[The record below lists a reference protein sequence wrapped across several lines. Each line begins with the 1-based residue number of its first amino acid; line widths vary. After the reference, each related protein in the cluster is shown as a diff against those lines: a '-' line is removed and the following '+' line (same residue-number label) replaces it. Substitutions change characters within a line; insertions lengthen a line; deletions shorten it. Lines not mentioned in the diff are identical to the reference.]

1 MENSLEIVGEG
12 NKMIV
17 VKKKEEGYKHIV
29 YNYYSKILTNKRFNM
44 INYEYKLL
52 STNILYSYIDIFKYI
67 HYFSDIFIKNVVI
80 KILKD
85 NDINYLNVM
94 LQYYWVKKL
103 TYNNKQIF
111 DDHYLV
117 DNNFVVFNSQFTD
130 FIKDILDHYNFKRIL
145 IYIKNQ
151 VKLIIKNQK
160 KVNLDIVE
168 NVGKFVKRL
177 QTKMKQLLEL
187 IYNYIEIFKKS
198 DIYKNQISDIIR
210 NIQIYLMSLT
220 KYYIVKCI
228 LTHYNN
234 YINMLKKIKEEYEEN
249 QEKEKKKRITTNQYM
264 FKEIYNFHN
273 FVWYNNL
280 KRYSIGYVEENLFFI
295 PPYLELLS
303 SISNQTTN
311 DENSGKIEQNKDDSI
326 SATAQTKN
334 EKEYLPISQECNQG
348 NKEKNQDNKYLNF
361 HDNYISVELKL
372 KCGILDYNDMI
383 DKYNIHQIIKL
394 NNNKN
399 IQQLSLYEPS
409 EFFNLNFKDIFT
421 NLNYIFLSKNNNM
434 NIYINNKK
442 EESTV
447 LSKFIYY
454 SNYLN
459 RNNDKR
465 HSSINEKNN
474 AFWEMKKKKKK
485 KSIQFYFNYLRGK
498 QERKKSLTPFNLEN
512 FKHPVFSSYSSIACY
527 IGKKKEKNNNVNNY
541 TISSNI
547 NKANV
552 VTCSGET
559 DSFEKIYVGE
569 DNYTNV
575 FHETVLYLV
584 NKIQMKMSWGMP
596 KNKQNIIDYSQRH
609 LFVPKHVKYA
619 YKNYIFSNN
628 FYLKYV
634 MNKSADCKLRKM
646 LCSLKKKNYRSSVDE
661 LLDICELYKDIY
673 YLNFLSL
680 YKKTCY
686 LFETRYRL
694 ILGNYLDDKLHSNG
708 WKKNKVK
715 GKTIWNQELAQYEFK
730 EYSNHKKIRK
740 KNIKLSYRKIKSEVL
755 QFFMQNKELLNDSDL
770 LSNLVSNTK
779 YNIKIL
785 NDMLLNVKKSCE
797 HFFHVYK
804 NELIKLKNNKFP
816 IWKQKFDIKKEEL
829 HKMYEEKIK
838 KYILYIYDTQIKT
851 NYYYNTLITNEMNL
865 AIKGYFEELQYNLK
879 KILNTI
885 KESIIDEKVHISKFR
900 NIFNGLL
907 YALKNAYIC
916 DIGSCRYLFSG
927 SIFGWNNNNNYVG
940 SVNMIKQVLNNNNAL
955 DAYKKVTEINKNT
968 LNLLILT
975 NVISHEKNIFYK
987 ILYFHS
993 FSAGQIQLVYF
1004 MMDFIDIFGKLFNL
1018 KKKKHIFSNFMYYK
1032 SSLKDMFM
1040 PKENHYFNV
1049 NKHLRHLVDIRKIK
1063 RIENYVF
1070 NEENVGNK
1078 LKYKHQ
1084 NTNTKKTNTQ
1094 YRYKIKYKNFIYL
1107 QNAHFM
1113 LGNELLI
1120 EALDIINKLCK
1131 HKFDYLESDMKIN
1144 TRKLYYGL
1152 YKSAKKF
1159 AKRYTCNY
1167 KSIFKRDHKKSKKYI
1182 VNKFLSKETFITN
1195 EHFEYLTNAL
1205 QIYRKKVG
1213 LINLDKYINRRRIV
1227 YTHDNIYK
1235 KALLIFKSMIYFVCR
1250 YLISKTFCDNS
1261 TIFNIYIPTCNKTNN
1276 VEIVKFLEN
1285 NRFKSLI
1292 LSQHSNKKDGQYLRN
1307 EQKINEEDSSKIVL
1321 PEEKDKG
1328 KKNNH
1333 AQKDH
1338 KKKRIRKNKL
1348 SSYQYPFIILNLS
1361 RKKRDFMKKEYKQF
1375 KKHMINAYIP
1385 WDYKEIFYRISLI
1398 DLSMKSINKMGYWK
1412 KQMESILSV
1421 YREYCQCT
1429 FD

>member
-1 MENSLEIVGEG
+1 MESSLEIIGEG
-12 NKMIV
+12 NKLIV
-17 VKKKEEGYKHIV
+17 VRKKEEEYRHIV
-29 YNYYSKILTNKRFNM
+29 YNYYSKILANKGFNM

-52 STNILYSYIDIFKYI
+52 STNILYSYIDTFKYI

-94 LQYYWVKKL
+94 LQYYWIKKL

-111 DDHYLV
+111 NDHYLV

-130 FIKDILDHYNFKRIL
+130 FIKDILDNYNLKRIL

-151 VKLIIKNQK
+151 LKLFIKNQK
-160 KVNLDIVE
+160 EANPEIVE
-168 NVGKFVKRL
+168 NVDKFVRRL
-177 QTKMKQLLEL
+177 QKKMKQLLEL
-187 IYNYIEIFKKS
+187 IYNYIELFKKS

-210 NIQIYLMSLT
+210 NIQTHLMSLT
-220 KYYIVKCI
+220 KHDIVKYI
-228 LTHYNN
+228 LAHYNN
-234 YINMLKKIKEEYEEN
+234 YINMLNKIKEEYEEN

-295 PPYLELLS
+295 PPYLQLLS
-303 SISNQTTN
+303 TINNQPKN
-311 DENSGKIEQNKDDSI
+311 YENIEQIEQD
-326 SATAQTKN
+326 KN
-334 EKEYLPISQECNQG
+334 ESLPISQKSNQD
-348 NKEKNQDNKYLNF
+348 NIEKNNDNKYLNF
-361 HDNYISVELKL
+361 RDNYISVELKL
-372 KCGILDYNDMI
+372 KCGIPDYNDMI
-383 DKYNIHQIIKL
+383 DKYNIQQIIKL
-394 NNNKN
+394 NNKKN
-399 IQQLSLYEPS
+399 IKQLSLYEPN

-434 NIYINNKK
+434 NMYINNKK
-442 EESTV
+442 EESTA
-447 LSKFIYY
+447 LSQLSYS

-459 RNNDKR
+459 RKNDKR
-465 HSSINEKNN
+465 HSSINEKSN
-474 AFWEMKKKKKK
+474 AFLEMKKKSKN
-485 KSIQFYFNYLRGK
+485 KSIKFYFDYLNGK
-498 QERKKSLTPFNLEN
+498 QERKKDLASFNLEN
-512 FKHPVFSSYSSIACY
+512 FKHPVFSSYSSIACFA
-527 IGKKKEKNNNVNNY
+527 GKKKENINASNF
-541 TISSNI
+541 TISSNS
-547 NKANV
+547 NKAH
-552 VTCSGET
+552 VTARSGET
-559 DSFEKIYVGE
+559 DSFEKMCVGE
-569 DNYTNV
+569 DTYTNV
-575 FHETVLYLV
+575 FHDTVLYLL

-596 KNKQNIIDYSQRH
+596 KKKRNIIDYSQRY

-628 FYLKYV
+628 FYLKYI
-634 MNKSADCKLRKM
+634 MNKSADCKLRKV
-646 LCSLKKKNYRSSVDE
+646 LCSLKKKNYKSSVDE

-686 LFETRYRL
+686 LLEARYRL

-730 EYSNHKKIRK
+730 GYSNQKKMRK
-740 KNIKLSYRKIKSEVL
+740 KNIKLSYRKIKNDII
-755 QFFMQNKELLNDSDL
+755 QFFMQNKELLNDPDL
-770 LSNLVSNTK
+770 LNNLVSNTK
-779 YNIKIL
+779 NNITNL
-785 NDMLLNVKKSCE
+785 NGMFLNVKKWCE

-804 NELIKLKNNKFP
+804 NELIKLKDNKFP
-816 IWKQKFDIKKEEL
+816 IWKQQFDIKKEEL
-829 HKMYEEKIK
+829 HKIYEEKIK

-865 AIKGYFEELQYNLK
+865 AIKGYFEELQYNAE

-885 KESIIDEKVHISKFR
+885 KNNIANEKGHISKFR
-900 NIFNGLL
+900 KIFNGLF

-916 DIGSCRYLFSG
+916 EIGSCRYLCSG
-927 SIFGWNNNNNYVG
+927 SIFEWNNNNTYFG
-940 SVNMIKQVLNNNNAL
+940 SVNMLKQVLNNNNAMV
-955 DAYKKVTEINKNT
+955 ACKKVTEINKNT

-975 NVISHEKNIFYK
+975 NVIRHEKNIFYK

-1032 SSLKDMFM
+1032 SSLKDIFM
-1040 PKENHYFNV
+1040 PKENHYFNS
-1049 NKHLRHLVDIRKIK
+1049 NKHLRHLVDIKKLK

-1070 NEENVGNK
+1070 NEENMRKK
-1078 LKYKHQ
+1078 LKRKYRSRD
-1084 NTNTKKTNTQ
+1084 TEKTNSQ
-1094 YRYKIKYKNFIYL
+1094 YRYKIKYKNFIYM

-1159 AKRYTCNY
+1159 TKRYTCDY
-1167 KSIFKRDHKKSKKYI
+1167 KSDFRRNHKKSKKYI
-1182 VNKFLSKETFITN
+1182 ANKFLSKETFITN
-1195 EHFEYLTNAL
+1195 EHFEYLTYAL
-1205 QIYRKKVG
+1205 QVYRKKVG
-1213 LINLDKYINRRRIV
+1213 LINLDKYINRRRIA
-1227 YTHDNIYK
+1227 YNHDKIYK

-1261 TIFNIYIPTCNKTNN
+1261 TIFNLYIPTSNKAND
-1276 VEIVKFLEN
+1276 VEIVKFLED
-1285 NRFKSLI
+1285 NRFKPLI
-1292 LSQHSNKKDGQYLRN
+1292 LSKNSNKKEGQYLN
-1307 EQKINEEDSSKIVL
+1307 NDQKINEEDSSKIVP
-1321 PEEKDKG
+1321 PEENDKG
-1328 KKNNH
+1328 EKNNNV
-1333 AQKDH
+1333 KNESM
-1338 KKKRIRKNKL
+1338 KKHIKKYVRRNKL

-1375 KKHMINAYIP
+1375 KKRMINSYIP
-1385 WDYKEIFYRISLI
+1385 WDNKQIFYRISLI